1 MAIKMNLPN
10 SDMNNNNIDNNEI
23 NNKSK
28 DVDNIKHAI
37 KEGLLD
43 AKNRSELID
52 SLLDN
57 IEVYGVAGINDKTIL
72 LLQSMSFVFKNTI
85 PAILKG
91 DYESL
96 IKNNNDNTISD
107 ESIVSIYKDI
117 RKQLVSNLIN
127 KK

>member
-1 MAIKMNLPN
+1 MAIKMNLPGSN
-10 SDMNNNNIDNNEI
+10 IDSNDNNINNE
-23 NNKSK
+23 SK
-28 DVDNIKHAI
+28 DVDNIKQAI

-43 AKNRSELID
+43 TKNRSELID

-57 IEVYGVAGINDKTIL
+57 IEIYGVAGINDKTIL
-72 LLQSMSFVFKNTI
+72 LLQNMNFVFKNTI

>member
-1 MAIKMNLPN
+1 MAIKMNLPGSN
-10 SDMNNNNIDNNEI
+10 IDSNDNNINNE
-23 NNKSK
+23 SK
-28 DVDNIKHAI
+28 DIDNIKQVI

-43 AKNRSELID
+43 TKNRSELID

-57 IEVYGVAGINDKTIL
+57 IEIYGVAGINDKTIL
-72 LLQSMSFVFKNTI
+72 LLQNMNFVFKNTI

>member
-1 MAIKMNLPN
+1 MAIKMNLPGSN
-10 SDMNNNNIDNNEI
+10 IDSNDNNISNE
-23 NNKSK
+23 SK
-28 DVDNIKHAI
+28 DIDNIKQAI

-43 AKNRSELID
+43 TKNRSELID

-57 IEVYGVAGINDKTIL
+57 IEIYGVAGINDKTIL
-72 LLQSMSFVFKNTI
+72 LLQNMNFVFKNTI

-96 IKNNNDNTISD
+96 IKNNNDSTISD

>member
-1 MAIKMNLPN
+1 MAIKMNLPGSN
-10 SDMNNNNIDNNEI
+10 IDSNDNNISNE
-23 NNKSK
+23 SK
-28 DVDNIKHAI
+28 EIDNIKQAI

-43 AKNRSELID
+43 TKNRSELID

-57 IEVYGVAGINDKTIL
+57 IEIYGVAGINDKTIL
-72 LLQSMSFVFKNTI
+72 LLQNMNFVFKNTI

-96 IKNNNDNTISD
+96 IKNNNDSTISD

>member
-1 MAIKMNLPN
+1 MAIKMNLPGSN
-10 SDMNNNNIDNNEI
+10 IDSNDNNINNE
-23 NNKSK
+23 SK
-28 DVDNIKHAI
+28 DIDNIKQAI

-43 AKNRSELID
+43 TKNRSELID

-57 IEVYGVAGINDKTIL
+57 IEIYGVAGINDKTIL
-72 LLQSMSFVFKNTI
+72 LLQNMNFVFKNTI

>member
-1 MAIKMNLPN
+1 MAIKMNLPG
-10 SDMNNNNIDNNEI
+10 SNIDNNDNNI
-23 NNKSK
+23 NNESK
-28 DVDNIKHAI
+28 DVDNIKQAI

-43 AKNRSELID
+43 AKSRSELID
-52 SLLDN
+52 SLLNN
-57 IEVYGVAGINDKTIL
+57 IEIYGVAGINDKTIL
-72 LLQSMSFVFKNTI
+72 LLQNMNFVFKNTI

-107 ESIVSIYKDI
+107 ESIMSIYKDI

>member
-1 MAIKMNLPN
+1 MAIKMNLPGSN
-10 SDMNNNNIDNNEI
+10 IDSNDNNISNE
-23 NNKSK
+23 SK
-28 DVDNIKHAI
+28 DIDNIKQAI

-43 AKNRSELID
+43 TKNRSELID

-57 IEVYGVAGINDKTIL
+57 IEIDGVAGINDKTIL
-72 LLQSMSFVFKNTI
+72 LLQNMNFVFKNTI